1 MTVPIISDAHGGGA
15 RIHGVLEKLHA
26 IKEYPKEAIFLGD
39 GARNFLMSLPE
50 DIKLYAVLGN
60 CDDTGREIY
69 DGEGEIIPLERIE
82 VIGGARVLMMHGH
95 RYFVKHSLSEAIFR
109 AASLNADILL
119 FGHTHEAFY
128 KTLPEGE
135 EVGGIPLKKA
145 LHVFNPGALRDGSF
159 GLLTVRNGEILLSHG
174 KV

>member
-1 MTVPIISDAHGGGA
+1 MTVPIISDSHGCGA
-15 RIHGVLEKLHA
+15 RIHGVLEKLRA
-26 IKEYPKEAIFLGD
+26 IKEDPKEAIFLGD

-69 DGEGEIIPLERIE
+69 DGEGETIPLERIE
-82 VIGGARVLMMHGH
+82 VIGGVRLLIMHGH
-95 RYFVKHSLSEAIFR
+95 RYFVKHSLNEAVFR

-119 FGHTHEAFY
+119 FGHTHVPFY
-128 KTLPEGE
+128 KTITAGE
-135 EVGGIPLKKA
+135 EVGGIPLKKT

-174 KV
+174 RV